1 MSNILLLL
9 NFHFQD
15 TIVEKDSFEQVL
27 FNGFDDLEAKTDDV
41 NGGDAN
47 DGKPDE
53 WMLPS
58 KIFGATCQVKKPDDE
73 GKF

>member
-1 MSNILLLL
+1 MIFAPFCSWFSSAAFI
-9 NFHFQD
+9 
-15 TIVEKDSFEQVL
+15 S
-27 FNGFDDLEAKTDDV
+27 GPG
-41 NGGDAN
+41 GGDAN